1 MGRSGLEVLAEAGE
15 FGFGGFVELLVEE
28 AVDGAEFLDGVFA
41 GGDGGAGAGGA
52 GEACTGVLAGDAAL
66 GSEEAAHGEWGDVRF

>member
-28 AVDGAEFLDGVFA
+28 AVDGAEFGDGVFP
-41 GGDGGAGAGGA
+41 
-52 GEACTGVLAGDAAL
+52 
-66 GSEEAAHGEWGDVRF
+66 